1 MYNYLATFDR
11 NLYTIKLIFFLP
23 NREAEKD
30 QANKAN
36 NYQNG
41 RRQKLTNPTH
51 YSTPRDV
58 IPPSPHRL
66 PKPKAS
72 WLRQVQ
78 ETLES
83 KKIPHQ
89 DSVKP

>member
-1 MYNYLATFDR
+1 MSTFDR

-23 NREAEKD
+23 NREAQKD
-30 QANKAN
+30 EANQANI
-36 NYQNG
+36 YQNG
-41 RRQKLTNPTH
+41 RRQKLTNRNTTH
-51 YSTPRDV
+51 YSTPRDI

-72 WLRQVQ
+72 WLRQDQ